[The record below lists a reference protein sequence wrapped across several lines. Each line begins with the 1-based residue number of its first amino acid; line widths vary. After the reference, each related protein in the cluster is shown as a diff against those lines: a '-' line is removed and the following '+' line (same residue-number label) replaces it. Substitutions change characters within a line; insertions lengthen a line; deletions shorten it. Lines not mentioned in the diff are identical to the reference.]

1 MEIKIDIKITCP
13 AIQASIV
20 WTITLAFKYIQE
32 LKLYIFDERFNGST
46 NFQSYFMIYLCQV

>member
-32 LKLYIFDERFNGST
+32 LKLYIFDYILMPSLIVFNSD
-46 NFQSYFMIYLCQV
+46 